1 MSNACGAGKPRRG
14 ISTQEV
20 EMFALLVVV
29 AIMSTRNIIAN
40 LYLISDGEKDRIES
54 FIVSAALLAF
64 TIYAILNWI

>member
-1 MSNACGAGKPRRG
+1 
-14 ISTQEV
+14 
-20 EMFALLVVV
+20 MFALLVVV